1 MCFCDAARERS
12 ELTEETYL
20 AYQQSGLLHLI
31 SVSGM
36 HLMLLGMALRRLL
49 MALHLPKT
57 PASLAAAAGMVLYG
71 MFTGSGTATVRAV
84 MMMFAVRMGAV
95 AVGRTYDSLS
105 ALSLAA
111 ILMLA
116 ENPSYLEQSGFWLSF
131 GAVTAISGV
140 IRSGGGEGGTEETR
154 GKRGWK
160 SLRRKEK
167 RLRWCTFPCSLS

>member
-1 MCFCDAARERS
+1 
-12 ELTEETYL
+12 
-20 AYQQSGLLHLI
+20 
-31 SVSGM
+31 
-36 HLMLLGMALRRLL
+36 

-84 MMMFAVRMGAV
+84 VMFAVRMGAV

-140 IRSGGGEGGTEETR
+140 YPVLAGEKAERKRRREKTGLEKLAAKGKEAAMVYLSLQLVMIRCRR
-154 GKRGWK
+154 GIFMRFR
-160 SLRRKEK
+160 SLRFCRICLQE
-167 RLRWCTFPCSLS
+167 LS